1 MKDNRKQETIFST
14 SYLDKEVSKKTERA
28 YLVVAVIVSGNSIV
42 NAIVTNNIL
51 DIESTLVLVF
61 IKNLQ
66 LFLRDM
72 V

>member
-1 MKDNRKQETIFST
+1 MKDNRKQDTIFST